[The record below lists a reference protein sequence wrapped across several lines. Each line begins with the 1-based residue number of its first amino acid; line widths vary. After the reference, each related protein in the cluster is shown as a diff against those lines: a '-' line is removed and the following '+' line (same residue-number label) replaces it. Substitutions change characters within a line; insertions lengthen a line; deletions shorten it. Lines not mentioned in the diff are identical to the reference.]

1 MHGLFI
7 GRATVDLIQSVDTFP
22 AADDKAVARGT
33 ALSGGGP
40 ALNAAITFAHLSAAD
55 GGRATLAARVGRD
68 NLLSDLL
75 REECAR
81 HGVELIDLAGAGD
94 FRPSVSGVLSARDT
108 GTRCCVT
115 GPEAG
120 DGAAAE
126 VALPELD
133 ALDVVLLDQFQPDVL
148 RAHAPALRA
157 TGTPVVLDGGSWKPW
172 SAEVLDLVS
181 LPVVSE
187 RFLEGHDAPAG
198 DVLGARG
205 FDRFAVTHGA
215 RGVSYRAGGR
225 DGHVAAPE
233 VSAVDTLAAGD
244 IFHGAFCYHH
254 ARGEPFAD
262 ALAAA
267 SRVAAE
273 STRHLGP
280 RAWMTAEAGH
290 GAAGWGAAG
299 AAAS

>member
-7 GRATVDLIQSVDTFP
+7 GRATVDLIQSVDAFP
-22 AADDKAVARGT
+22 GPDDKAVARGT
-33 ALSGGGP
+33 ALTGGGP

-68 NLLSDLL
+68 NPLSDLL

-81 HGVELIDLAGAGD
+81 VGVELIDLAGDPD
-94 FRPSVSGVLSARDT
+94 FRPSVSGVLSTPAT

-120 DGAAAE
+120 EGGLAP
-126 VALPELD
+126 VALPDL
-133 ALDVVLLDQFQPDVL
+133 AGVDVILLDQFQPDFL
-148 RAHAPALRA
+148 RAHAGDLGRA
-157 TGTPVVLDGGSWKPW
+157 RAEIVLDGGSWKPW
-172 SAEVLDLVS
+172 SAEVLALAS

-187 RFLEGHDAPAG
+187 RFLDGHAAPAAELLAG
-198 DVLGARG
+198 RG

-215 RGVSYRAGGR
+215 RGVSYRDGGADR
-225 DGHVAAPE
+225 HLPAPE
-233 VSAVDTLAAGD
+233 VAAVDTLGAGD
-244 IFHGAFCYHH
+244 VFHGAFCFHH
-254 ARGEPFAD
+254 ARGAGFAE

-273 STRHLGP
+273 STRYLGP
-280 RAWMTAEAGH
+280 RAWMQAPG
-290 GAAGWGAAG
+290 
-299 AAAS
+299 